1 MNRLFQQK
9 FKRLLNPRDGDPS
22 RAAAPQAATPQ
33 ATSVIIAFMLV
44 LLVVGGLAHA
54 FTELFHG

>member
-9 FKRLLNPRDGDPS
+9 FIKLLNPRDGDPP
-22 RAAAPQAATPQ
+22 RAAPPQ

>member
-1 MNRLFQQK
+1 MKRLFQQK
-9 FKRLLNPRDGDPS
+9 FRKLLNPRDGDPP
-22 RAAAPQAATPQ
+22 RAAALQ
-33 ATSVIIAFMLV
+33 ATSVIIAFLLV

>member
-1 MNRLFQQK
+1 VIR
-9 FKRLLNPRDGDPS
+9 RE
-22 RAAAPQAATPQ
+22 RANPQ
-33 ATSVIIAFMLV
+33 ATSVIFAFLLV

>member
-1 MNRLFQQK
+1 MNSLFQQK
-9 FKRLLNPRDGDPS
+9 FRKLLNNPNKGDPP
-22 RAAAPQAATPQ
+22 RAASPQ
-33 ATSVIIAFMLV
+33 ATSVIFAFLLV

>member
-9 FKRLLNPRDGDPS
+9 FRRPLNPRDGDPS
-22 RAAAPQAATPQ
+22 RVAATQ
-33 ATSVIIAFMLV
+33 ATNIVLVMMLV

-54 FTELFHG
+54 FTELFLR

>member
-9 FKRLLNPRDGDPS
+9 FRRLLNPRDGDPS
-22 RAAAPQAATPQ
+22 RAEATQ
-33 ATSVIIAFMLV
+33 ATNIVLVMMLV

-54 FTELFHG
+54 FTELFLR

>member
-9 FKRLLNPRDGDPS
+9 FRKLLNPRDGDPP
-22 RAAAPQAATPQ
+22 RGAVPQASDIVLAM
-33 ATSVIIAFMLV
+33 MLI
-44 LLVVGGLAHA
+44 LLAAGGLAYT